1 MVSFENLYAGALIL
15 MRGWVD
21 ENIAESGPVEPDTP
35 YDQIRKEPIPLPKDF
50 EFCEID
56 MEDDKQVKE
65 LYELLTMNYVEDD
78 DAQFRFDYSAEFL
91 KW

>member
-1 MVSFENLYAGALIL
+1 MVSFMDVCAGTLIV
-15 MRGWVD
+15 MRVLVD

-35 YDQIRKEPIPLPKDF
+35 YDQIRKDPIPLPKEF

>member
-1 MVSFENLYAGALIL
+1 
-15 MRGWVD
+15 
-21 ENIAESGPVEPDTP
+21 
-35 YDQIRKEPIPLPKDF
+35 LPKEF

-56 MEDDKQVKE
+56 MEDEKQVKE